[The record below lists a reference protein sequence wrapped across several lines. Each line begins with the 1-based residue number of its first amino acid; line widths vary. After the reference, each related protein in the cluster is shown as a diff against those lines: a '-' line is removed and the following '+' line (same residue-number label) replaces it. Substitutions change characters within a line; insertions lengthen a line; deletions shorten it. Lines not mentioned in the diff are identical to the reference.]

1 MESEYETAPKLSDGT
16 NLNELD
22 WLLTQISRSRYYS
35 SQITQ
40 KLYKIELYIYN
51 CGPIES
57 RIWSIER
64 RRFQWPC
71 TTPNPVFQ
79 GHAILWRWISHKR
92 SNIRPYLLW
101 KANRKPHDTCL
112 NDLQWP
118 FQGHDYS
125 TWNNLKI
132 IQQWPT
138 NRKSYM
144 IYRTTPFS
152 TTLNDPCPQF

>member
-79 GHAILWRWISHKR
+79 GHAILWAE
-92 SNIRPYLLW
+92 YLINGRTYGHIYYGRRIG
-101 KANRKPHDTCL
+101 NRMIPVWMTFS
-112 NDLQWP
+112 DL
-118 FQGHDYS
+118 F
-125 TWNNLKI
+125 KVMI
-132 IQQWPT
+132 IQREITWKWYNNGRPIESRIWSIGRRHFQRP
-138 NRKSYM
+138 
-144 IYRTTPFS
+144 
-152 TTLNDPCPQF
+152 